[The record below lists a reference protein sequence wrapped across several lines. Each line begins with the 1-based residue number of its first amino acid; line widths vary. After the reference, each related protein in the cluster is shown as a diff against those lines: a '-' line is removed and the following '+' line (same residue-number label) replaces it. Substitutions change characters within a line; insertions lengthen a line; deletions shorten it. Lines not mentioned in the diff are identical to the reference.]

1 MSMASELYSCLTRTH
16 LAHACVLVCRLELAG
31 LRGLILMLNADL
43 MVGRDITPV
52 GWVQVL
58 PLWKAQ
64 CVVLFIEIHPD
75 EKGNVLELASALPRK
90 FVG

>member
-1 MSMASELYSCLTRTH
+1 MSMACEVYSCLTRTH
-16 LAHACVLVCRLELAG
+16 LPHACVLVCRMLNWN
-31 LRGLILMLNADL
+31 RILNADL
-43 MVGRDITPV
+43 MEGRDITPV
-52 GWVQVL
+52 DWVQVL

-64 CVVLFIEIHPD
+64 CVVTFIVIHRD